1 MDRGLY
7 TAASGGLAR
16 TRELDI
22 VSNNLA
28 NVNTVGFKA
37 QRIITHQQSFSDT
50 LASTLSDN
58 DPSAQGD
65 FDRTPGVVTAGTVT
79 DFSQGPIRNTE
90 NPLDVALTQPNT
102 FFVVNTPE
110 GETYTRAGNF
120 TLDAERNLVTA
131 DGMAVSGGGGQITLP
146 PGKVTIRDNGAITV
160 EGEQVAALR
169 VVRIDDLKSL
179 ERTDGARFKLAGG
192 GQAEGIDNPRVIP
205 GAVEMPNFNVV
216 EAMVQMIDTQR
227 AFESYQKSV
236 RTIDELNEESL
247 RVARR

>member
-16 TRELDI
+16 TRELDV

-28 NVNTVGFKA
+28 NINTVGFKA
-37 QRIITHQQSFSDT
+37 QRIVTHQQSFSDT
-50 LASTLSDN
+50 LASTLSN
-58 DPSAQGD
+58 SDPSAQGD
-65 FDRTPGVVTAGTVT
+65 FEQTPGVVTAGTVT
-79 DFSQGPIRNTE
+79 DFSQGPIRDTA
-90 NPLDVALTQPNT
+90 NPFDVALTQPNT

-110 GETYTRAGNF
+110 GEAYTRAGNF
-120 TLDAERNLVTA
+120 TMNTERALVTA
-131 DGMAVSGGGGQITLP
+131 DGMPVSGGGGQITLP
-146 PGKVTIRDNGAITV
+146 PGKVSIADNGAIKV
-160 EGEQVAALR
+160 DGEQVDALR
-169 VVRIDDLKSL
+169 VVRIDEVEKL
-179 ERTDGARFKLAGG
+179 ERVDGTRFKLVDA
-192 GQAEGIDNPRVIP
+192 QAEAIDNPRLIT

-247 RVARR
+247 RAARR